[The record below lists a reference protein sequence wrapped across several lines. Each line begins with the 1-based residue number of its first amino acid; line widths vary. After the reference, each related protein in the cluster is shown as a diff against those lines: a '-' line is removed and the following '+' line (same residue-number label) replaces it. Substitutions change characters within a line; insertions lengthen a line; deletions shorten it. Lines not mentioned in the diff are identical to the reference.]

1 MGALNAALLRRAA
14 MIGNESKLAWRGQ
27 TPLSRAQSRVC
38 GSASEPSRSRVSIR
52 RGQTPLEID
61 YSRLTKEGAKRLIA
75 RHGRSQPHTPIR
87 MGDTAL
93 GA

>member
-1 MGALNAALLRRAA
+1 MVVGVRCLLQYGADASLHATNR
-14 MIGNESKLAWRGQ
+14 RGQ

>member
-1 MGALNAALLRRAA
+1 MRRFVNARAAERREHARSARPAAALSSAEQ
-14 MIGNESKLAWRGQ
+14 G
-27 TPLSRAQSRVC
+27 VC

-61 YSRLTKEGAKRLIA
+61 YSRLTKEGAKRLLA

-87 MGDTAL
+87 MGHTAL